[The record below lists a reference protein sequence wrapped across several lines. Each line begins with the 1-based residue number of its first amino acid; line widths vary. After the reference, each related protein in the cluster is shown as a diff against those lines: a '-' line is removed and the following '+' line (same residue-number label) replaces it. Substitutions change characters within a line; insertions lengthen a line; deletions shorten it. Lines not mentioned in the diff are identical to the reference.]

1 MNKLLKEIRKGE
13 EDNILSFEPT
23 PKPEMKPPDGRDW
36 LRELPFGTRFLA
48 TKKGVSSPWAESFG
62 IGHITDGGILLATE
76 SDYGPGISWKWAISH
91 EFSKRYI
98 LLQILPEVKEPLEEE
113 VGDNNG
119 SGTDGTDD
127 G

>member
-1 MNKLLKEIRKGE
+1 MNKLLKNIRKGE
-13 EDNILSFEPT
+13 EDNVLPFEAV

-48 TKKGVSSPWAESFG
+48 TRKGIATPWAESFG

-76 SDYGPGISWKWAISH
+76 SEYGPGISWKWAISH

-98 LLQILPEVKEPLEEE
+98 LLQILPELKEPPEEE
-113 VGDNNG
+113 EEKD
-119 SGTDGTDD
+119 GTDGNDHTP
-127 G
+127 